1 MADLTACGYQAGD
14 TALHQMDV
22 RFKLASMVLCSLATV
37 KAPMAGLGLMTM
49 ALVLILVFIRLP
61 LIRLMRELR
70 YFSLLL
76 FIVFVARSLSTPG
89 TPLFQWSFLVVTRQ
103 GIHDGALIC
112 WRLVAIVLM
121 GLIFVAT
128 TRPSALKAAVE
139 WWLGPI
145 PFIPA
150 QRVAVMISLVLRFTP
165 VIWEQA
171 RETGE
176 AQKARGIENIKNPF
190 YRLKKLALPLF
201 MRIFI
206 TADELALA
214 MDARCYTETRTGS
227 ALHAK
232 RNDWLILGLVIL
244 LCGAML
250 LLN

>member
-1 MADLTACGYQAGD
+1 MADVTALGYQAGVSV
-14 TALHQMDV
+14 LHQMDM

-37 KAPMAGLGLMTM
+37 KAYTVGLGLMTM
-49 ALVLILVFIRLP
+49 ALVLILIYIRLP

-89 TPLFQWSFLVVTRQ
+89 APLIQWGFFTVTRQ
-103 GIHDGALIC
+103 GLHDGALIC

-128 TRPSALKAAVE
+128 TRPSGLKAAVE
-139 WWLGPI
+139 WWLRPV

-150 QRVAVMISLVLRFTP
+150 PRVAVMISLVLRFTP
-165 VIWEQA
+165 VILEQA
-171 RETGE
+171 RETSE
-176 AQKARGIENIKNPF
+176 AQKARGIENRKNPL
-190 YRLKKLALPLF
+190 YRLKRLALPLF

-214 MDARCYTETRTGS
+214 MDARCYTETRTVS
-227 ALHAK
+227 ALHAT
-232 RNDWLILGLVIL
+232 RNDWLILGGVIL
-244 LCGAML
+244 LCGLMV